1 MKIEFDAKFKIGDV
15 VTIKNSSTKLFI
27 EQIHSI
33 TCTAGTQ
40 VNYEGFIGVDK
51 ELWGKTTS
59 CVTQSFPKE
68 RVIINEIMLEKIA
81 EEENV

>member
-1 MKIEFDAKFKIGDV
+1 MKINYNTKFKIGDV

-40 VNYEGFIGVDK
+40 VNYEGFIGIDK
-51 ELWGKTTS
+51 ELWGKITS

-68 RVIINEIMLEKIA
+68 RVIINEIMLEKITG
-81 EEENV
+81 ESK

>member
-1 MKIEFDAKFKIGDV
+1 MIISIIAVLFTFGLVIFLHEFGHFIV
-15 VTIKNSSTKLFI
+15 CKLSGIRVEAF
-27 EQIHSI
+27 SF
-33 TCTAGTQ
+33 
-40 VNYEGFIGVDK
+40 GFGK

-68 RVIINEIMLEKIA
+68 RVIINEIMLEKIV

>member
-1 MKIEFDAKFKIGDV
+1 MKINYNTKFKIGDV

-40 VNYEGFIGVDK
+40 VNYEGFIGIDK
-51 ELWGKTTS
+51 ELWGKTAS